1 MYDIFT
7 YMYHEKINKMWENI
21 PYMDLVGHGIVCGC
35 LNGSKE
41 TGSTFQSYPFSAA
54 KMGSFDYSLQEQW
67 L

>member
-1 MYDIFT
+1 MISLPTFII
-7 YMYHEKINKMWENI
+7 KINKMWENI
-21 PYMDLVGHGIVCGC
+21 PYMDLVGHGIVCSC